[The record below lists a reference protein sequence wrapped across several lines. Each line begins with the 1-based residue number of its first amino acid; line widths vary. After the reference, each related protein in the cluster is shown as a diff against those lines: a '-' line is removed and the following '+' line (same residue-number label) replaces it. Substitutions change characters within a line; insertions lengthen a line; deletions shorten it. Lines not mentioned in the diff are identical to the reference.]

1 MNYTEEELLAFIAKH
16 DEHESFYRAKLQEM
30 RREARL
36 RKAFMSTGCPYCG
49 VGIGEACIVTLAPE
63 VGPLSIKWQHNQRE
77 AHAS

>member
-1 MNYTEEELLAFIAKH
+1 MNYTEEELLAFIERH

-49 VGIGEACIVTLAPE
+49 VGIGVPCIVTLAPE
-63 VGPLSIKWQHNQRE
+63 VGPLSIKWQHNSRAEQ
-77 AHAS
+77 AA